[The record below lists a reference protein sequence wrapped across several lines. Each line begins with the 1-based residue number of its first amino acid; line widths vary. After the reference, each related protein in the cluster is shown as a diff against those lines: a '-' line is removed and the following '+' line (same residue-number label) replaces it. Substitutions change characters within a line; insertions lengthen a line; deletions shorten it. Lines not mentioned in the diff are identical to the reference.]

1 MASFLSIFFFEHN
14 FEDVIPLPLCAFFL
28 LFSLP
33 SIAALNVHATF
44 SPFPDV
50 FFFSIYAC
58 DERVVNVTPRTS
70 PQHRSHLQALLLLSF
85 KPVP

>member
-1 MASFLSIFFFEHN
+1 MASFLSIFLFEHN
-14 FEDVIPLPLCAFFL
+14 FEDVTPLLLCVFFL

-33 SIAALNVHATF
+33 SIAALNAHATF

-50 FFFSIYAC
+50 FFFFAIYAC

-70 PQHRSHLQALLLLSF
+70 PQHRSHLQASLLIII
-85 KPVP
+85 